1 MHWQISGIATNN
13 PKINKKTRNGF
24 DSFYLSNVDQREIKP
39 TPETKSDKIDDHSL
53 QTLSPGTPK
62 ETTQI
67 PIQTEITLL
76 QNVKQIPK
84 PSAQQETLTFEPFE
98 TLLTSL

>member
-1 MHWQISGIATNN
+1 MHWQTSDIATNN
-13 PKINKKTRNGF
+13 PKTNKKTRNDF
-24 DSFYLSNVDQREIKP
+24 DSFHLSNVDQREIKP

-62 ETTQI
+62 ETNQI
-67 PIQTEITLL
+67 PIQTETTLL

-84 PSAQQETLTFEPFE
+84 TSAQQETLTFEQF
-98 TLLTSL
+98 